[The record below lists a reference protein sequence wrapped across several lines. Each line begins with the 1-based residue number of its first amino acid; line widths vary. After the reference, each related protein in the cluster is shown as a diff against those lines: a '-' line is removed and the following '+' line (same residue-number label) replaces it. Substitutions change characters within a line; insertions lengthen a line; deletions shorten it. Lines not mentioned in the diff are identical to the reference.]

1 MLLSQGAIN
10 LLLSSEHT
18 KCTVWVIHDFEKGIF
33 PCVGYMSR
41 FDHNFFIVSDI
52 LCSIVCV
59 KDQPSLFDWRTMV
72 WKLYMEIKFIFT
84 TLCKNLKS
92 MINIYQNFVLND
104 ILFFYF
110 REIAELSNKKL
121 SVSYNANR
129 ISMFSINFQSS
140 KRLILIYEKT
150 EA

>member
-1 MLLSQGAIN
+1 
-10 LLLSSEHT
+10 
-18 KCTVWVIHDFEKGIF
+18 
-33 PCVGYMSR
+33 
-41 FDHNFFIVSDI
+41 
-52 LCSIVCV
+52 
-59 KDQPSLFDWRTMV
+59 MV

-121 SVSYNANR
+121 SVSY

-140 KRLILIYEKT
+140 KRLILIY
-150 EA
+150 

>member
-1 MLLSQGAIN
+1 
-10 LLLSSEHT
+10 
-18 KCTVWVIHDFEKGIF
+18 
-33 PCVGYMSR
+33 
-41 FDHNFFIVSDI
+41 
-52 LCSIVCV
+52 
-59 KDQPSLFDWRTMV
+59 MV
-72 WKLYMEIKFIFT
+72 WKLYMEIKFIYT

-150 EA
+150 GG